1 MDGMFFAL
9 KIKGGGSMTQQRKW
23 FYGIFGALFVLILL
37 FYGLILIFT
46 YRGTPEESV
55 QYFEFTQNIV
65 HSRKRRKV
73 G

>member
-1 MDGMFFAL
+1 MEFL
-9 KIKGGGSMTQQRKW
+9 
-23 FYGIFGALFVLILL
+23 GALFALTLL

-73 G
+73 E

>member
-1 MDGMFFAL
+1 M
-9 KIKGGGSMTQQRKW
+9 
-23 FYGIFGALFVLILL
+23 
-37 FYGLILIFT
+37 FT

>member
-1 MDGMFFAL
+1 M
-9 KIKGGGSMTQQRKW
+9 SRQRKW
-23 FYGIFGALFVLILL
+23 FYGIFGALFALTLL

-55 QYFEFTQNIV
+55 QYFELTQNIV

-73 G
+73 E

>member
-1 MDGMFFAL
+1 MRGVV
-9 KIKGGGSMTQQRKW
+9 SMTRQRKW
-23 FYGIFGALFVLILL
+23 FYGIFGALFALTLL

>member
-1 MDGMFFAL
+1 MDGMFFYL
-9 KIKGGGSMTQQRKW
+9 TNEGSCKYDSTKKM
-23 FYGIFGALFVLILL
+23 VLWNFWGVICTDFIILA
-37 FYGLILIFT
+37 
-46 YRGTPEESV
+46 SV

>member
-1 MDGMFFAL
+1 M
-9 KIKGGGSMTQQRKW
+9 KGVVNMSRQRKW
-23 FYGIFGALFVLILL
+23 FYGIFGALFALTLL

-73 G
+73 E

>member
-1 MDGMFFAL
+1 
-9 KIKGGGSMTQQRKW
+9 MTRQRKW
-23 FYGIFGALFVLILL
+23 FYGIFWALFALILL
-37 FYGLILIFT
+37 FYGLILMFT

>member
-1 MDGMFFAL
+1 
-9 KIKGGGSMTQQRKW
+9 MTRQRKW
-23 FYGIFGALFVLILL
+23 FYGIFGVLFALTLL

-46 YRGTPEESV
+46 YRGTPEEIV

-73 G
+73 E

>member
-1 MDGMFFAL
+1 M
-9 KIKGGGSMTQQRKW
+9 KGVVNMSRQRKW
-23 FYGIFGALFVLILL
+23 FYGIFGALFALTLL

-55 QYFEFTQNIV
+55 QCFEFTQNIV

>member
-1 MDGMFFAL
+1 MRGVVNM
-9 KIKGGGSMTQQRKW
+9 SRQRKW
-23 FYGIFGALFVLILL
+23 FYGIFGALFALILL

-73 G
+73 E

>member
-1 MDGMFFAL
+1 M
-9 KIKGGGSMTQQRKW
+9 KGVESMTRQRKW
-23 FYGIFGALFVLILL
+23 FYGIFGALFALTLL

-55 QYFEFTQNIV
+55 

-73 G
+73 E